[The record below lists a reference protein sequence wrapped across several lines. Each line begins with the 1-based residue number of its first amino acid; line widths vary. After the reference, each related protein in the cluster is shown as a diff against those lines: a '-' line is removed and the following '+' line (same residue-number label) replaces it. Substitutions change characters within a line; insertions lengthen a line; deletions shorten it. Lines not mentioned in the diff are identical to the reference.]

1 MANLNV
7 AILGPE
13 GYAKS
18 LGKPGT
24 TSDIT
29 LYNLKRED
37 DTVTFIEPTR
47 YPEKLAPLFFA
58 VSMADLAILVVEEIG
73 PVFGECILMLDCA
86 EVRSGLIILKNYISR
101 EEVTPLLKGTVLE
114 SYEFVE
120 NDLGALRG
128 MLLEKAAA
136 KTGPAHPD
144 TITTG
149 TVPVDHAFPVKGI
162 GTVVLGMVS
171 TGVVRRH
178 DTMRILPGSLSAQ
191 IRSIQK
197 HDDDAVLAFQGDRV
211 GLALKGVEA
220 DQLTRGDVLTNDPA
234 ITSSATI
241 NGRGTLVKYWPS
253 QLKEGMVLYIGHWMQ
268 FLPSK
273 VAYINNAGDWR
284 RPELTLRLER
294 ELVYPPG
301 AKAVLHYLEGGKLR
315 VVGTITIS

>member
-47 YPEKLAPLFFA
+47 YPEKIAPLFYA
-58 VSMADLAILVVEEIG
+58 VSLADLAIFVVEEIG

-101 EEVTPLLKGTVLE
+101 DEVMPLLKGTLLE
-114 SYEFVE
+114 SYEFV
-120 NDLGALRG
+120 DDDPGALRG
-128 MLLEKAAA
+128 ILLEKAAA
-136 KTGPAHPD
+136 KAGPLQPD

-149 TVPVDHAFPVKGI
+149 AVPVDHAFPVKGI

-178 DTMRILPGSLSAQ
+178 DTMHILPGPGTAQ
-191 IRSIQK
+191 VRSIQK
-197 HDDDAVLAFQGDRV
+197 HDDDAVLATQGDRV

-220 DQLTRGDVLTNDPA
+220 DELTRGDVLTNDPS
-234 ITSSATI
+234 ITSMATI
-241 NGRGTLVKYWPS
+241 NGRATLVKYWPS

-273 VAYINNAGDWR
+273 VVYVNNAGDWR

-294 ELVYPPG
+294 ELVYPPR

-315 VVGTITIS
+315 VVGTINIS

>member
-37 DTVTFIEPTR
+37 DTVTFVEPTR
-47 YPEKLAPLFFA
+47 YPEKLAPLFYA
-58 VSMADLAILVVEEIG
+58 VSLADLAILVVEEIG
-73 PVFGECILMLDCA
+73 PVFGECVLMLGCA
-86 EVRSGLIILKNYISR
+86 EVRAGLIILKNYISR
-101 EEVTPLLKGTVLE
+101 EEVAPLLKGTLLE
-114 SYEFVE
+114 SYDFVE
-120 NDLGALRG
+120 DDPGTLREI
-128 MLLEKAAA
+128 LLEKAAA
-136 KTGPAHPD
+136 KTGPAHPE
-144 TITTG
+144 TIASG
-149 TVPVDHAFPVKGI
+149 AVPVDHAFPVKGI

-171 TGVVRRH
+171 RGVVRRH
-178 DTMRILPGSLSAQ
+178 DTMHILPGPGTAQ
-191 IRSIQK
+191 VRSIQK

-220 DQLTRGDVLTNDPA
+220 DQLTRGDVLTNDPD

-241 NGRGTLVKYWPS
+241 TGRGALVKYWPN

-273 VAYINNAGDWR
+273 VAYVNNAGDWR

-294 ELVYPPG
+294 ELVYLPG
-301 AKAVLHYLEGGKLR
+301 ASAVLHYLEGGKLR
-315 VVGTITIS
+315 VVGTISIS